1 MSAGFPSPD
10 LSLQVAAS
18 ALGGGLIVEG
28 AVLGGAVVGADCA
41 ASSPSAQPASSTA
54 ASAASS
60 TNKRHE
66 PHLCTL
72 RASLDISRRAPT
84 SLLTCD
90 DGGEGP
96 HLLVI
101 ALVEGSAR
109 IVAGQQRGQAPFDNF
124 VRLLVKYRG

>member
-1 MSAGFPSPD
+1 MRSSVRRLTGSGIGVPPRSGVNTQPLVRGTSD
-10 LSLQVAAS
+10 LVARSHRSRTMHAEHD
-18 ALGGGLIVEG
+18 VPPT
-28 AVLGGAVVGADCA
+28 V
-41 ASSPSAQPASSTA
+41 PAT
-54 ASAASS
+54 
-60 TNKRHE
+60 
-66 PHLCTL
+66 
-72 RASLDISRRAPT
+72 SLDISRRAPT